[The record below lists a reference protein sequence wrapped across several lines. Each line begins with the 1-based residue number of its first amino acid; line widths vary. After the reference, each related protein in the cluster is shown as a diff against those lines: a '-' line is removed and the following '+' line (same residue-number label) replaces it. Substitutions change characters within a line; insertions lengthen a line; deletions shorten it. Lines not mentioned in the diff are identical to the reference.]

1 MTRCGELE
9 IALRTPSDN
18 GAELAH
24 PRTSLAQSPAWQA
37 ARRQP
42 RSGHRRGTDARMTS
56 TLKEKKE

>member
-9 IALRTPSDN
+9 IALRTPSDTALN
-18 GAELAH
+18 WLTHA
-24 PRTSLAQSPAWQA
+24 PLAQSPAWQA